1 MSDLDIAAREI
12 RVRFTERPD
21 RPDDTIP
28 LSWAEQ
34 GMCFLHEH
42 YPEIFGRMMLHVM
55 GIEKTGRGRR
65 P

>member
-12 RVRFTERPD
+12 RVRFTERPE

-42 YPEIFGRMMLHVM
+42 YPEIFGRMILHVM
-55 GIEKTGRGRR
+55 GIEKTRGRR